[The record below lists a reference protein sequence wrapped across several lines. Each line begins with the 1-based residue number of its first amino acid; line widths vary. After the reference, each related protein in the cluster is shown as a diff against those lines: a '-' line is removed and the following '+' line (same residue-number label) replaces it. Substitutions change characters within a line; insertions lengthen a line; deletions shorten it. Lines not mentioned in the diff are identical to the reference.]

1 MFKML
6 VFFFSMILIVK
17 TNSGGYETVFLNL
30 PEAFNEYFINITEE
44 FKFWRS
50 EEAEIIRDFD
60 LPLGEYY

>member
-1 MFKML
+1 
-6 VFFFSMILIVK
+6 MILIVK